1 MVVYYS
7 IIVYT
12 VAVSLFG
19 AYVHNARIK
28 DFRINDNGKTIS
40 FFLAIASVFLIVL
53 FAGFRTRF
61 ADTPAY
67 INWFNNASINFTDLI
82 ELSKDSKCIG
92 FEFLILVFKKFIS
105 DNANAFLMFLAAFQG
120 IVIANFYYKYSSD
133 YAFSMFLFTASTEF
147 LWMFNGIRQ
156 FTAVCIV
163 LLFFD
168 YVLQKKTFKF
178 LLIVLVACTIHISA
192 VVWIPVYFL
201 VRFKPFSKPF
211 WALVAIGLLSVFFI
225 DNFTGLLDSALQGT
239 AYDGMGQIMTNY
251 TDKATG
257 FVDDGVNF
265 IRVIIAA
272 IPSVLALIQKKYVDE
287 FSNPL
292 IDICIN
298 LSVVATGIYF
308 VGVFTSG
315 IIVGR
320 LPEYFTLASYIV
332 LPWIINRV
340 YTENVKSVLKG
351 LCIMGYIAYFLY
363 VMVVQNTGRYESDIL
378 KIYLYN

>member
-1 MVVYYS
+1 M
-7 IIVYT
+7 
-12 VAVSLFG
+12 
-19 AYVHNARIK
+19 
-28 DFRINDNGKTIS
+28 
-40 FFLAIASVFLIVL
+40 
-53 FAGFRTRF
+53 
-61 ADTPAY
+61 
-67 INWFNNASINFTDLI
+67 
-82 ELSKDSKCIG
+82 
-92 FEFLILVFKKFIS
+92 
-105 DNANAFLMFLAAFQG
+105 
-120 IVIANFYYKYSSD
+120 
-133 YAFSMFLFTASTEF
+133 
-147 LWMFNGIRQ
+147 
-156 FTAVCIV
+156 
-163 LLFFD
+163 
-168 YVLQKKTFKF
+168 
-178 LLIVLVACTIHISA
+178 
-192 VVWIPVYFL
+192 
-201 VRFKPFSKPF
+201 
-211 WALVAIGLLSVFFI
+211 FFI
-225 DNFTGLLDSALQGT
+225 DNFTGLLDNALQGT
-239 AYDGMGQIMTNY
+239 AYDGMGQTMTNY
-251 TDKATG
+251 TDEATG

-292 IDICIN
+292 VDICIN

-340 YTENVKSVLKG
+340 YTGNVKSVLKG